1 MKRIAFK
8 DAAALAVAS
17 VFLFGCIS
25 SSQRTARTLQP
36 KQVTP
41 TVSIGML
48 THAEAEEPIFLNDIG
63 LHAGVAK
70 GVELG
75 IAHTAHLNPDESIPF
90 SAFWFDSKFQLLNRD
105 NEQGKVA
112 ISLGLSKGFV
122 YDDDAEVHI
131 TSLPI
136 TFSTDLSARTSAFL
150 SYRPEFVSR
159 DFMPDG
165 ESTEDPRH
173 SFHVGIEGA
182 LAKPDRERWTPRLNL
197 SVGLVNKLAGGG
209 DMDIFVVG
217 LGLHLDSPF

>member
-25 SSQRTARTLQP
+25 TSQRTARTLQP

-41 TVSIGML
+41 TVSVGML
-48 THAEAEEPIFLNDIG
+48 TNAEADEPIWLNDVG

-75 IAHTAHLNPDESIPF
+75 IAHTAHLNPEEDITFNSL
-90 SAFWFDSKFQLLNRD
+90 WFDSKFQLLNRD
-105 NEQGKVA
+105 NTQGKLA
-112 ISLGLSKGFV
+112 LALGLSKGYV
-122 YDDDAEVHI
+122 YNERAEVHI
-131 TSLPI
+131 TSLLI
-136 TFSTDLSARTSAFL
+136 TFSTDLSERTALFL
-150 SYRPEFVSR
+150 SYRPEFLS
-159 DFMPDG
+159 
-165 ESTEDPRH
+165 EDLAPNGDSFEEPRH
-173 SFHVGIEGA
+173 SFHIGMEGA
-182 LAKPDRERWTPRLNL
+182 LSKPDRERWTPRLNL